1 MLGKLIK
8 HEWKDTY
15 KIGCLLLFI
24 VALVTLFG
32 WLAFQ
37 TPMWQSLAEGGSRFS
52 WVDIFSILTLIMYV
66 MMLTGINYGLMI
78 YLGVHFYQ
86 TMYTDQGYLVHT
98 LPVTKHQILFS
109 KILISGLWIFL
120 VMLTVYLS
128 VGILGVSMISRILP
142 GGYSLSSIWREIGM
156 DLGTFIDLLGEELN
170 FDIIRWLVIVLLMSL
185 VSPFVTVTILFGAI
199 SIGQLFGKHRVL
211 MAILCYIGIMVAVNI
226 VTGIIR
232 SFATVSGLQSFGNYV
247 NTTMDSTF
255 IINLLLAVG
264 LYFVSWHVTNNRL
277 NMQ

>member
-1 MLGKLIK
+1 MLGKLFK
-8 HEWKDTY
+8 HEWKCTW
-15 KIGCLLLFI
+15 KVGGMMLLG
-24 VALVTLFG
+24 LVLVSFFG
-32 WLAFQ
+32 WFSFQ
-37 TPMWQSLAEGGSRFS
+37 APMWQSLAEGGSRFS